1 MYLPLQWDD
10 SFMHRWKDS
19 LASHYRALPSLLCA
33 SSPSS
38 PSTIMASSCSHR
50 SSWPLQVPISHHGL
64 FMSSLVIMASS
75 CPHWSSWHLRV
86 PIDHHGLFVSPL
98 AIMASSC
105 PHQSSRHLHV
115 LHAHVP
121 TVLRCF
127 ISLEKGI
134 RRHSSQTNMFSFST
148 NFWVLSKGTLK
159 VTFWFGPRN
168 KGNLTENIS
177 KRARFLKYPYYLLQ
191 RNLFQPWGRGQW
203 EKCARH
209 SWVPQ

>member
-1 MYLPLQWDD
+1 
-10 SFMHRWKDS
+10 MHRWKDS

-64 FMSSLVIMASS
+64 FMSSLVIMASSCPHWSSWHLHVPISHHGIFMSPTIIMASS

-148 NFWVLSKGTLK
+148 NF
-159 VTFWFGPRN
+159 
-168 KGNLTENIS
+168 
-177 KRARFLKYPYYLLQ
+177 
-191 RNLFQPWGRGQW
+191 
-203 EKCARH
+203 
-209 SWVPQ
+209 